1 MFKVLDVREVTR
13 ISSGRVSQDTYGGS
27 GSISFKETVIVVV
40 IAEDENGERVRFEF
54 YPKYKDSFL
63 DSTMYYGYTGDF
75 NELIPGD
82 KFIIE
87 DTTTWQRVVRIEEDN

>member
-1 MFKVLDVREVTR
+1 MFKVLDVREFSR
-13 ISSGRVSQDTYGGS
+13 ISGGSVSQGMYGGS
-27 GSISFKETVIVVV
+27 GSVNLKETTITVV
-40 IAEDENGERVRFEF
+40 IAEDEDKERVRFEF
-54 YPKYKDSFL
+54 YPKYKNSFL

-87 DTTTWQRVVRIEEDN
+87 DTSTWQRVVRIIEEN